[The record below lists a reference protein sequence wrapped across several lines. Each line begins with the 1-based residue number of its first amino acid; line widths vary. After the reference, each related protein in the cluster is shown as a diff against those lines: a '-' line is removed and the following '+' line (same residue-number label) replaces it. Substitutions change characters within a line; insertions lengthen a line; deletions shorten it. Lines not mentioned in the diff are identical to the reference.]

1 MSTPSNDAEA
11 LGDSPL
17 VEPVAAPMSADPL
30 ESLDTARILNETVAI
45 PVIGNDQDSDSAQP
59 ADSIT
64 EEVAPEA
71 TLQGWNILSIVSLIL
86 ALVASP
92 LAVVFGY
99 LAVGQ
104 VRRSAQR
111 GEPLAWVAVGL
122 GWVWAVAYVVAGAVL
137 ALTWFQVA

>member
-1 MSTPSNDAEA
+1 
-11 LGDSPL
+11 
-17 VEPVAAPMSADPL
+17 MSADPL

-45 PVIGNDQDSDSAQP
+45 PVIANDEQSDPAQP
-59 ADSIT
+59 AKVNTDEIGA
-64 EEVAPEA
+64 EAP
-71 TLQGWNILSIVSLIL
+71 LQGWNILSIVALIL

-122 GWVWAVAYVVAGAVL
+122 GWVWAVAYVVAGTVL